1 MMPQG
6 VLPFQYQ
13 EEKFSNGM
21 TALAGLPAY
30 LDLAYVAS
38 LSQSIQRHVRLRE
51 GKPGW
56 SDAQMV
62 TALVLLNLAG
72 GDAVEDL
79 EILEK
84 RSWKKTLGL
93 ARCCGR

>member
-30 LDLAYVAS
+30 L
-38 LSQSIQRHVRLRE
+38 H
-51 GKPGW
+51 
-56 SDAQMV
+56 
-62 TALVLLNLAG
+62 LVL
-72 GDAVEDL
+72 DL
-79 EILEK
+79 VRDLV
-84 RSWKKTLGL
+84 
-93 ARCCGR
+93 